1 MLLVGQEQERKGD
14 LKMKEIT
21 LTEEKLRES
30 VAKAVSNILDTA
42 PKDETFGELLII
54 HTMVGGMIAA
64 ELHQI
69 LFGGGA
75 NPQTSEDLKA

>member
-1 MLLVGQEQERKGD
+1 
-14 LKMKEIT
+14 MKEIT

-54 HTMVGGMIAA
+54 HTMIGGMIAV
-64 ELHQI
+64 ELRRI
-69 LFGGGA
+69 LFGGGGESSD
-75 NPQTSEDLKA
+75 Q